1 MELQVIC
8 NTILSVI
15 LLFSI
20 ILILIS
26 LNCFKD
32 DDNKHKYSD
41 LENKNEYKNNK

>member
-1 MELQVIC
+1 MELQIIC

-26 LNCFKD
+26 LNFKD